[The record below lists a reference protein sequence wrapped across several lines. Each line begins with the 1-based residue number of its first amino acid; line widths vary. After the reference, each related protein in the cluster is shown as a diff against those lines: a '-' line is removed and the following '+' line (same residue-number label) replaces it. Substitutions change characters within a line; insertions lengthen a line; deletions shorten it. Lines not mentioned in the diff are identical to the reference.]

1 MFDIC
6 LISKVKAMRT
16 FLLVL
21 IPFVAM
27 GQSSSTTYQ
36 KDVNG
41 RREAIYT
48 TDRSGKGGVT
58 DRVQSVN
65 GGTAPLEQSSERVI
79 REDANGK
86 VVERTIQRHD
96 PNGRVTS
103 TDKVVIEE
111 TKLADGGKLVRETT
125 SRSEMNGGF
134 REFERKT
141 SETRVSG
148 QTSTTNV
155 TIDRPGINGG
165 FATSEKRSTVTSGPK
180 DKQTSVET
188 VEQPNGNGGFR
199 AVRRTETTTQTAGT
213 SSTENSA
220 EYELD
225 PTGRLYLSAQKVA
238 TTTKAVGGGE
248 KVETTLYSKNVVG
261 EAQGPN
267 GRMRMKEQQ
276 VLERTAPG
284 PDGKVRETL
293 SVSRPSMADPE
304 RLGPLQQV
312 SERVCTG
319 KCAEAPPAQATRA
332 TTAKGK

>member
-1 MFDIC
+1 MFGIC
-6 LISKVKAMRT
+6 LISKVKVMRT

-21 IPFVAM
+21 IPFMTMA
-27 GQSSSTTYQ
+27 QSSSTTYQ

-41 RREAIYT
+41 RREAVYT
-48 TDRSGKGGVT
+48 TDRSGKGASTDVT
-58 DRVQSVN
+58 QSVN
-65 GGTAPLEQSSERVI
+65 GGTVPLEQSLERVI

-111 TKLADGGKLVRETT
+111 TKLADGGKLVKETT
-125 SRSEMNGGF
+125 SRSEMNGDF

-155 TIDRPGINGG
+155 TIDRPGISGG
-165 FATSEKRSTVTSGPK
+165 FTTAEKRSIVTTGPA
-180 DKQTSVET
+180 DKQSSTET
-188 VEQPNGNGGFR
+188 VQQANGNGSFR
-199 AVRRTETTTQTAGT
+199 AVRRTETTKQASGNT
-213 SSTENSA
+213 STENTA
-220 EYELD
+220 QYELD
-225 PTGRLYLSAQKVA
+225 PTGRMTLTAQKAA
-238 TTTKAVGGGE
+238 TTTKLAGGGE
-248 KVETTLYSKNVVG
+248 KVETTLYSKNVAG

-267 GRMRMKEQQ
+267 GRMRVKGQQ
-276 VLERTAPG
+276 VLERSAPG

-293 SVSRPSMADPE
+293 SVSHPSMADPE

-319 KCAEAPPAQATRA
+319 KCAEAPAAQATRA
-332 TTAKGK
+332 ATVKGK